1 MDVRHYLTPAGRD
14 PVQAWLDGLKDLQ
27 ARVAILRRIDRLV
40 PGNLGD
46 HKFIGSGVWELRLHV
61 GPGYRLYYGHLGG
74 ATVLLLCGGLKRT
87 QKRDVATALKY
98 WADFHRRMT

>member
-61 GPGYRLYYGHLGG
+61 GPGYRLYYLWGMAGEQRKL
-74 ATVLLLCGGLKRT
+74 
-87 QKRDVATALKY
+87 ALHEDPAHK
-98 WADFHRRMT
+98 WIHDAPQEVR